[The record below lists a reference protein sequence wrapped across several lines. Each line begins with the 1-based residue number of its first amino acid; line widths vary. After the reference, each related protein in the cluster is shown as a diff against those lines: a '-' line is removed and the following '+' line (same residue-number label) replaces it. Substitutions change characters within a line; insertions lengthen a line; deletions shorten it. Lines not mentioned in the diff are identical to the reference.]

1 MNKYSA
7 FVLMKVSVGKLP
19 EVSKELLAI
28 EEIKELYMVTG
39 EFDLLAIIEAEKYE
53 HLGEVI
59 VEKIHKVKNIER
71 TQTLMAFRTY
81 RYFLG

>member
-1 MNKYSA
+1 MNKYTA

-39 EFDLLAIIEAEKYE
+39 EFDLLAILEVDKYE
-53 HLGEVI
+53 QLGEII
-59 VEKIHKVKNIER
+59 VEKIHKIKNIER
-71 TQTLMAFRTY
+71 TQTLMSFRTY

>member
-1 MNKYSA
+1 MNKYTA
-7 FVLMKVSVGKLP
+7 FVLMKISVGKLP

-28 EEIKELYMVTG
+28 EEIKELYMITG

-59 VEKIHKVKNIER
+59 VEKIQKVKNIEK
-71 TQTLMAFRTY
+71 TQTLTAFRTY

>member
-1 MNKYSA
+1 MDKYTA

-28 EEIKELYMVTG
+28 EEIKDLYMVTG
-39 EFDLLAIIEAEKYE
+39 EFDLLAILEVDKYE
-53 HLGEVI
+53 QLGEII
-59 VEKIHKVKNIER
+59 VEKIHKIKNIER
-71 TQTLMAFRTY
+71 THTLMSFRTY

>member
-1 MNKYSA
+1 MTKYTA

-28 EEIKELYMVTG
+28 EEIKDLYMITG
-39 EFDLLAIIEAEKYE
+39 EFDLLAILESEKYE
-53 HLGEVI
+53 HLGEII
-59 VEKIHKVKNIER
+59 VEKIQKVKNIEK
-71 TQTLMAFRTY
+71 TQTLMAFKTY

>member
-1 MNKYSA
+1 MNKYTA
-7 FVLMKVSVGKLP
+7 FVLMKITVGKLP

-39 EFDLLAIIEAEKYE
+39 EFDLLAIIETEKYE
-53 HLGEVI
+53 RLGEVI
-59 VEKIHKVKNIER
+59 VEKIHKVKNIEK

>member
-1 MNKYSA
+1 MNKYTA
-7 FVLMKVSVGKLP
+7 FVLMKVTIGKLP

-39 EFDLLAIIEAEKYE
+39 EFDLLAILEVDKYDQ
-53 HLGEVI
+53 LGEII
-59 VEKIHKVKNIER
+59 VEKIHKIKNIER
-71 TQTLMAFRTY
+71 TQTLMAFKTY

>member
-1 MNKYSA
+1 MNKYTA

-28 EEIKELYMVTG
+28 EEIKDLYMVTG
-39 EFDLLAIIEAEKYE
+39 EFDLLAILEVDKYE
-53 HLGEVI
+53 QLGEII
-59 VEKIHKVKNIER
+59 VEKIHKIKNIER
-71 TQTLMAFRTY
+71 TQTLMSFRTY